1 MARSAVK
8 AHLHTHNLTH
18 LRNLPKILAFFI
30 LMLLPICKAGAQEDY
45 RFSIGAGFGM
55 TGYLGDANS
64 ANLYQNPGWTGEVL
78 FRYIWNPRINLKT
91 NFFIGSLSGDTSQM
105 DNVMPDGQN
114 FKFSTTF
121 YEIGEMFEF
130 HFFNY
135 GMGETYRRLKR
146 WTPYITAGVSL
157 TAWSAEKKG
166 GAAFTIPL
174 GIGFKFKPALR
185 WNLGLEFLM
194 KKTFS
199 DKLDGAALSDP
210 LGIKSDFMKNT
221 DWYSTL
227 TLTITYE
234 FSKRCAV
241 CHYKD

>member
-1 MARSAVK
+1 
-8 AHLHTHNLTH
+8 
-18 LRNLPKILAFFI
+18 
-30 LMLLPICKAGAQEDY
+30 MLLVATLAGIGRASAQEDY
-45 RFSIGAGFGM
+45 RFDIGGGIGM

-64 ANLYQNPGWTGEVL
+64 SNLFQNPSWDAELL
-78 FRYIWNPRINLKT
+78 FHYIVNPRINLKT
-91 NFFIGSLSGDTSQM
+91 NFFVGGLRGDSSQM
-105 DNVMPDGQN
+105 DNVFPDGNN
-114 FKFSTTF
+114 FKFSTMF
-121 YEIGEMFEF
+121 YELSELFEF

-146 WTPYITAGVSL
+146 WTPYITAGLGL
-157 TAWSAEKKG
+157 TAWSVDSKAS
-166 GAAFTIPL
+166 AAFTIPI
-174 GIGFKFKPALR
+174 GFGFKFKPSLR

-199 DKLDGAALSDP
+199 DKLDGPALSDP
-210 LGIKSDFMKNT
+210 LGIKSEFMKNT

-227 TLTITYE
+227 TLTISYE

>member
-1 MARSAVK
+1 MDFGIKNKKRALKGFVRILITAVALMTGSLG
-8 AHLHTHNLTH
+8 AH
-18 LRNLPKILAFFI
+18 
-30 LMLLPICKAGAQEDY
+30 AQEDY
-45 RFSIGAGFGM
+45 RFDIGAGFGM

-64 ANLYQNPGWTGEVL
+64 ANLFQNPGWDAEIL
-78 FRYIWNPRINLKT
+78 FRYILNPRINFKT
-91 NFFIGSLSGDTSQM
+91 NFYIGGLRGDSSQM
-105 DNVMPDGQN
+105 DNVFPDNGS

-121 YEIGEMFEF
+121 YELGEMLEF

-146 WTPYITAGVSL
+146 WTPYITAGLGL
-157 TAWSAEKKG
+157 TAWSVDSKA

-210 LGIKSDFMKNT
+210 LGIKSGFMKNT
-221 DWYSTL
+221 DWYSTV
-227 TLTITYE
+227 TLTISYE

-241 CHYKD
+241 CHYKE